1 MLEQLEGLFAD
12 PKIQEM
18 GKQRLMEML
27 GGGQR
32 DNKSRIRD
40 ALLAAGGA
48 MASTPGNALAGLS
61 QGAVAAGNAYRPQG
75 KSKESGEAALKLMDK
90 LLNYGKAREG
100 VRQGDER
107 TAIQGRNADTARYR
121 ADTSARQGDQRQ
133 NLAERLGLSTIADRE
148 AGNAIAQQNADTSRI
163 QAISPTQRQHT
174 PIDPRKL
181 AMQAEQLI
189 QKAEGDIFK
198 DRLTMSPEEIAAGN
212 EKLKQLRDKLQG
224 IIQSAPAPQSTGP
237 KAPPPKAV
245 EALLQNPDRAAEF
258 DQLFGPG
265 TAAQI
270 LKGR

>member
-12 PKIQEM
+12 PQIQEM
-18 GKQRLMEML
+18 GKKRIMEML

-32 DNKSRIRD
+32 DDKSRLRD

-90 LLNYGKAREG
+90 LLNYGKARED

-107 TAIQGRNADTARYR
+107 TGIQRFR
-121 ADTSARQGDQRQ
+121 ADTSARQGDAKQ

-148 AGNAIAQQNADTSRI
+148 AGNQIAQQNADTSRI
-163 QAISPTQRQHT
+163 KAVSPTERQHT

-181 AMQAEQLI
+181 ALQAEQLV
-189 QKAEGDIFK
+189 QKAEADIFK

-212 EKLKQLRDKLQG
+212 EKLKQIKDRVQG
-224 IIQSAPAPQSTGP
+224 IIQSAKAPQSTGP

-258 DQLFGPG
+258 DQMFGEG
-265 TAAQI
+265 SAAQI